1 MATLRKQTAVIVQRE
16 GDGSNRGVF
25 LFPSSVT
32 FNGHKSTSYKS
43 RSRQEPSD
51 NSLPGLFTLAV
62 IQTLRAIVEGRADG
76 PSSAPTMDIK
86 DSSDEEDERTRD
98 IPTFGK
104 FDEAIVVRN
113 AEEIKSPV
121 SRRPASSRRT
131 RRSVTSDSTNT
142 LASNSP
148 RGNKHEFRRYS
159 NNDVGFEKSM
169 GGIGSDP
176 SDSEESDDDDIQ
188 GSSVAKPIDLYDP
201 KEFENLEA
209 STEVKELFQNI
220 IRYAPQRIELNYK
233 LMPFIP
239 DYIPA
244 VGDID
249 AFIKVPR
256 PDGVED
262 KVGLTVLDEPC
273 TDQSDPAV
281 LHLQLRNHSR
291 SAGAAARQAVVKRI
305 EDAEKN
311 SKSIDKWIDDMNQL
325 HRSKHLPGVQLNR
338 AMPDIDG
345 LMQQWPPQVEDKLN
359 ELQLDLSELDC
370 DLPQLA
376 DVVCNL
382 LDIPTRENAR
392 LEALH
397 TLFTLYLEIRNVES
411 RNFS

>member
-1 MATLRKQTAVIVQRE
+1 
-16 GDGSNRGVF
+16 
-25 LFPSSVT
+25 
-32 FNGHKSTSYKS
+32 
-43 RSRQEPSD
+43 
-51 NSLPGLFTLAV
+51 
-62 IQTLRAIVEGRADG
+62 
-76 PSSAPTMDIK
+76 MDIK

-98 IPTFGK
+98 ITAFGK

-121 SRRPASSRRT
+121 NRGLLSSRRT
-131 RRSVTSDSTNT
+131 RKSITSDNTNT

-148 RGNKHEFRRYS
+148 RGSKHEFRRYS
-159 NNDVGFEKSM
+159 NNNVGFEKSM
-169 GGIGSDP
+169 EIDSDP

-188 GSSVAKPIDLYDP
+188 ATSIAKPINLYDP

-209 STEVKELFQNI
+209 TTEVKELFQNI
-220 IRYAPQRIELNYK
+220 MRYTPQKIELNYK
-233 LMPFIP
+233 LIPFIP
-239 DYIPA
+239 EYIPA

-249 AFIKVPR
+249 AFIKIPR

-262 KVGLTVLDEPC
+262 KIGLIVLDEPC

-281 LHLQLRNHSR
+281 LHLRLRNHSR
-291 SAGAAARQAVVKRI
+291 SAGAATRQAVVKRI
-305 EDAEKN
+305 EDAERN

-325 HRSKHLPGVQLNR
+325 HRSKHSPGVQLNH

-345 LMQQWPPQVEDKLN
+345 LMQQWPPQVEEKLN

-370 DLPQLA
+370 DLPQLV

-382 LDIPTRENAR
+382 LDIPTRENTR

-397 TLFTLYLEIRNVES
+397 TLFTLYLEIRNVEN

>member
-1 MATLRKQTAVIVQRE
+1 MRNRIEEPRSSKVFVLGSATEIIRFFGYPRSTVYDVLAKYTALEQSKE
-16 GDGSNRGVF
+16 G
-25 LFPSSVT
+25 SSLST
-32 FNGHKSTSYKS
+32 FV
-43 RSRQEPSD
+43 
-51 NSLPGLFTLAV
+51 V
-62 IQTLRAIVEGRADG
+62 IQTLRAIVEGRANG
-76 PSSAPTMDIK
+76 HSSAPTMDIK
-86 DSSDEEDERTRD
+86 DSSSEEDEKTRD
-98 IPTFGK
+98 VTSFGK

-121 SRRPASSRRT
+121 NRRPLSSKRT
-131 RRSVTSDSTNT
+131 KKITSDSTNM

-148 RGNKHEFRRYS
+148 RGNRHEFRRYS
-159 NNDVGFEKSM
+159 SNNIGIERSM
-169 GGIGSDP
+169 EIGSDP
-176 SDSEESDDDDIQ
+176 SDSEESDDNDIQ
-188 GSSVAKPIDLYDP
+188 GTSIAKPINLYDP

-220 IRYAPQRIELNYK
+220 MRQVFNKIELNYK
-233 LMPFIP
+233 LIPFIP

-249 AFIKVPR
+249 AFIKIPR

-262 KVGLTVLDEPC
+262 KIGLTVLDEPC

-291 SAGAAARQAVVKRI
+291 SAGAATRQAVVKRI
-305 EDAEKN
+305 EDAERN
-311 SKSIDKWIDDMNQL
+311 SKSIDKWINDMNQL
-325 HRSKHLPGVQLNR
+325 HRSKHPPGVQLNH

-345 LMQQWPPQVEDKLN
+345 LMQQWPSQVEEKLN

-370 DLPQLA
+370 DLPQLV

-382 LDIPTRENAR
+382 LDIPTRENTR

-397 TLFTLYLEIRNVES
+397 TLFTLYLEIRNVENQ
-411 RNFS
+411 NFS

>member
-1 MATLRKQTAVIVQRE
+1 
-16 GDGSNRGVF
+16 
-25 LFPSSVT
+25 
-32 FNGHKSTSYKS
+32 
-43 RSRQEPSD
+43 
-51 NSLPGLFTLAV
+51 
-62 IQTLRAIVEGRADG
+62 
-76 PSSAPTMDIK
+76 MDIK
-86 DSSDEEDERTRD
+86 DSTDEEDDKTRD
-98 IPTFGK
+98 ITAFGK

-113 AEEIKSPV
+113 SEEIKSPV
-121 SRRPASSRRT
+121 NRGPLSSRKT
-131 RRSVTSDSTNT
+131 RKITSDSTNT
-142 LASNSP
+142 LVSNSP
-148 RGNKHEFRRYS
+148 RGSKHEFRSRYS
-159 NNDVGFEKSM
+159 SNDVGIEKSM
-169 GGIGSDP
+169 EIGSDP

-188 GSSVAKPIDLYDP
+188 GTSIAKPINMYDS

-209 STEVKELFQNI
+209 SMEVKELFQNI
-220 IRYAPQRIELNYK
+220 MRYTPQKIELNYK
-233 LMPFIP
+233 LVPFIP

-249 AFIKVPR
+249 AFIKIPR

-262 KVGLTVLDEPC
+262 KIGLTVLDEPC

-291 SAGAAARQAVVKRI
+291 SAGAATRQAVVKRI
-305 EDAEKN
+305 EDAERN

-325 HRSKHLPGVQLNR
+325 HRSKHPPGVQLNH

-345 LMQQWPPQVEDKLN
+345 LMQQWPPQVEEKLN

-370 DLPQLA
+370 DLPQLV

-382 LDIPTRENAR
+382 LDIPTRENTR

-397 TLFTLYLEIRNVES
+397 TLFTLYLEIRNVEN

>member
-1 MATLRKQTAVIVQRE
+1 
-16 GDGSNRGVF
+16 
-25 LFPSSVT
+25 
-32 FNGHKSTSYKS
+32 
-43 RSRQEPSD
+43 
-51 NSLPGLFTLAV
+51 
-62 IQTLRAIVEGRADG
+62 
-76 PSSAPTMDIK
+76 MDIK

-98 IPTFGK
+98 VAAFGK

-121 SRRPASSRRT
+121 SRGIASSRRT
-131 RRSVTSDSTNT
+131 RKSVTSDSTKT
-142 LASNSP
+142 LVSGSP
-148 RGNKHEFRRYS
+148 RGGKHEFRRYS
-159 NNDVGFEKSM
+159 SNDVGFEKSNRM
-169 GGIGSDP
+169 GIGSDP

-188 GSSVAKPIDLYDP
+188 GTSVAKPIDLYDP

-220 IRYAPQRIELNYK
+220 IRYTPQRIELNYK
-233 LMPFIP
+233 LIPFVP

-256 PDGVED
+256 PDGIED
-262 KVGLTVLDEPC
+262 KIGLTVLDEPC

-305 EDAEKN
+305 EDAERN

-325 HRSKHLPGVQLNR
+325 HRSKHPPGVHLNR
-338 AMPDIDG
+338 VMPDIDG
-345 LMQQWPPQVEDKLN
+345 LMQQWPAQVEEKLN

-370 DLPQLA
+370 DLPQLV
-376 DVVCNL
+376 DVACNL

-397 TLFTLYLEIRNVES
+397 TLFTLYLEIRNAES

>member
-1 MATLRKQTAVIVQRE
+1 
-16 GDGSNRGVF
+16 
-25 LFPSSVT
+25 
-32 FNGHKSTSYKS
+32 
-43 RSRQEPSD
+43 
-51 NSLPGLFTLAV
+51 
-62 IQTLRAIVEGRADG
+62 
-76 PSSAPTMDIK
+76 MDIK
-86 DSSDEEDERTRD
+86 DSSEEEDERTHD
-98 IPTFGK
+98 IPAFGK

-121 SRRPASSRRT
+121 SHRPASSKRT
-131 RRSVTSDSTNT
+131 RRSMASDSTST
-142 LASNSP
+142 FASNSP
-148 RGNKHEFRRYS
+148 RGGKHDFRRYS
-159 NNDVGFEKSM
+159 GNDVGFEKSL
-169 GGIGSDP
+169 GLGSDP
-176 SDSEESDDDDIQ
+176 SDSEETDDDDIQ

-220 IRYAPQRIELNYK
+220 IRYTPQRLELNYK
-233 LMPFIP
+233 LIPFVP

-262 KVGLTVLDEPC
+262 KIGLTVLDEPC

-305 EDAEKN
+305 EDAERN
-311 SKSIDKWIDDMNQL
+311 GKSIDKWIDDMNQL
-325 HRSKHLPGVQLNR
+325 HRSKHPPGVQLSR

-345 LMQQWPPQVEDKLN
+345 LMQQWPAQVEDRLN

-370 DLPQLA
+370 DLPQLI
-376 DVVCNL
+376 DVACNL
-382 LDIPTRENAR
+382 LDIPTRESR

-397 TLFTLYLEIRNVES
+397 TLFTLYLEIRNVDS
-411 RNFS
+411 HNFS

>member
-1 MATLRKQTAVIVQRE
+1 
-16 GDGSNRGVF
+16 
-25 LFPSSVT
+25 
-32 FNGHKSTSYKS
+32 
-43 RSRQEPSD
+43 
-51 NSLPGLFTLAV
+51 
-62 IQTLRAIVEGRADG
+62 
-76 PSSAPTMDIK
+76 MDIK
-86 DSSDEEDERTRD
+86 DSTDEEDDKTRD
-98 IPTFGK
+98 ITAFGK

-113 AEEIKSPV
+113 SEEIKSPV
-121 SRRPASSRRT
+121 NRGPLSSRKT
-131 RRSVTSDSTNT
+131 RKITSDSTNT
-142 LASNSP
+142 LVSNSP
-148 RGNKHEFRRYS
+148 RGSKHEFRRYS
-159 NNDVGFEKSM
+159 SNDVGIEKSM
-169 GGIGSDP
+169 EIGSDP

-188 GSSVAKPIDLYDP
+188 GTSIAKPINMYDS

-209 STEVKELFQNI
+209 SMEVKELFQNI
-220 IRYAPQRIELNYK
+220 MRYTPQKIELNYK
-233 LMPFIP
+233 LVPFIP

-249 AFIKVPR
+249 AFIKIPR

-262 KVGLTVLDEPC
+262 KIGLTVLDEPC

-291 SAGAAARQAVVKRI
+291 SAGAATRQAVVKRI
-305 EDAEKN
+305 EDAERN

-325 HRSKHLPGVQLNR
+325 HRSKHPPGVQLNH

-345 LMQQWPPQVEDKLN
+345 LMQQWPPQVEEKLN

-370 DLPQLA
+370 DLPQLV

-382 LDIPTRENAR
+382 LDIPTRENTR

-397 TLFTLYLEIRNVES
+397 TLFTLYLEIRNVEN

>member
-1 MATLRKQTAVIVQRE
+1 MILIV
-16 GDGSNRGVF
+16 N
-25 LFPSSVT
+25 P
-32 FNGHKSTSYKS
+32 
-43 RSRQEPSD
+43 
-51 NSLPGLFTLAV
+51 
-62 IQTLRAIVEGRADG
+62 
-76 PSSAPTMDIK
+76 
-86 DSSDEEDERTRD
+86 
-98 IPTFGK
+98 
-104 FDEAIVVRN
+104 
-113 AEEIKSPV
+113 
-121 SRRPASSRRT
+121 
-131 RRSVTSDSTNT
+131 
-142 LASNSP
+142 
-148 RGNKHEFRRYS
+148 FRY
-159 NNDVGFEKSM
+159 
-169 GGIGSDP
+169 
-176 SDSEESDDDDIQ
+176 
-188 GSSVAKPIDLYDP
+188 
-201 KEFENLEA
+201 
-209 STEVKELFQNI
+209 T
-220 IRYAPQRIELNYK
+220 PQRIELNYK
-233 LMPFIP
+233 LIPFIP

-262 KVGLTVLDEPC
+262 KIGLTVLDEPC

-291 SAGAAARQAVVKRI
+291 SAGAAARQAVIKRI
-305 EDAEKN
+305 EDAERN

-370 DLPQLA
+370 DLPQLV

-382 LDIPTRENAR
+382 LDIPTRENTR

-411 RNFS
+411 QNFS

>member
-1 MATLRKQTAVIVQRE
+1 
-16 GDGSNRGVF
+16 
-25 LFPSSVT
+25 
-32 FNGHKSTSYKS
+32 
-43 RSRQEPSD
+43 
-51 NSLPGLFTLAV
+51 
-62 IQTLRAIVEGRADG
+62 
-76 PSSAPTMDIK
+76 MDIK
-86 DSSDEEDERTRD
+86 DSSDEEDEKTRD
-98 IPTFGK
+98 ITALGK

-113 AEEIKSPV
+113 AEEVKSPV
-121 SRRPASSRRT
+121 NRRPGSSRRT
-131 RRSVTSDSTNT
+131 RKSMMSDSTST
-142 LASNSP
+142 LASSNSP
-148 RGNKHEFRRYS
+148 HGGKHEFRRYS
-159 NNDVGFEKSM
+159 TNDIGFEKSM
-169 GGIGSDP
+169 GIDSDP

-220 IRYAPQRIELNYK
+220 IRYTPQKIELNYK
-233 LMPFIP
+233 LIPFIP

-262 KVGLTVLDEPC
+262 KIGLTVLDEPC

-291 SAGAAARQAVVKRI
+291 SAGAAVRQAVVKRI
-305 EDAEKN
+305 EDAERN

-325 HRSKHLPGVQLNR
+325 HRSKHPPGVQLNR

-359 ELQLDLSELDC
+359 ELQLDLSKLDC
-370 DLPQLA
+370 DLPQLV

-382 LDIPTRENAR
+382 LDIPTRKDTQ

-411 RNFS
+411 QNFS

>member
-1 MATLRKQTAVIVQRE
+1 
-16 GDGSNRGVF
+16 
-25 LFPSSVT
+25 
-32 FNGHKSTSYKS
+32 
-43 RSRQEPSD
+43 
-51 NSLPGLFTLAV
+51 
-62 IQTLRAIVEGRADG
+62 
-76 PSSAPTMDIK
+76 MDIK

-159 NNDVGFEKSM
+159 NSDVGFETSM
-169 GGIGSDP
+169 GIGSDP

-188 GSSVAKPIDLYDP
+188 GSSVAKSIDLYDP

-209 STEVKELFQNI
+209 STEIKELFQNI

-233 LMPFIP
+233 LMPFVP

-291 SAGAAARQAVVKRI
+291 SAGAASRQAVVKRI

-311 SKSIDKWIDDMNQL
+311 GKSIDKWIDDMNQL

-370 DLPQLA
+370 DLPQLV